1 MENET
6 VKVGCKLIFRGL
18 WIVVKATGRNVD
30 VAIRKY
36 PYAVVVIT
44 VLLAFVLT
52 IRSAIVNR
60 TERDATDKKY
70 TMLRMKYDS
79 ILAAKSCVKV
89 EHDTIKVI
97 VKPKTKRM
105 EIKNDTI

>member
-6 VKVGCKLIFRGL
+6 YKSACRLITRGL
-18 WIVVKATGRNVD
+18 WMVIKLTGRNVD
-30 VAIRKY
+30 TAIRRY

-44 VLLAFVLT
+44 VLLASVLT

-79 ILAAKSCVKV
+79 ILAAKSCVRV
-89 EHDTIKVI
+89 EHDTIKI
-97 VKPKTKRM
+97 IMKPKVKKM
-105 EIKNDTI
+105 VIKKDTI

>member
-6 VKVGCKLIFRGL
+6 YKSACRLITRGL
-18 WIVVKATGRNVD
+18 WMVIKLTGRNADTV
-30 VAIRKY
+30 IRRY
-36 PYAVVVIT
+36 PYAVVVLT
-44 VLLAFVLT
+44 VLLASVLT

-89 EHDTIKVI
+89 EHDTIKVF
-97 VKPKTKRM
+97 VKPKAKK
-105 EIKNDTI
+105 IINKNDTI